1 MVYII
6 VILVVI
12 LFLGREF
19 YLALQQSFRRIVYL
33 LQNKLPLD
41 YPAPQRRFLFFKRM
55 LDVVVASGVCVLV
68 LPLLYIVLA
77 PVIKL
82 TSKGPVIFKQR
93 RKGQYG
99 IYFTCYKFRS
109 MHTGCAE
116 GKIVMG
122 EDERVTPIGRI
133 LRRTHLDEFP
143 QFWNVLKGEMSLIG
157 PRPLPIVTESKLEV
171 LPQYAL
177 RLLRPAGLS
186 GLAQINSGR
195 LLPPEKYLQLDIEY
209 VKSLS
214 WKNEWR
220 ILWKTIKFCDVTY

>member
-6 VILVVI
+6 ILIVVI
-12 LFLGREF
+12 LLAGREI
-19 YLALQQSFRRIVYL
+19 YLALRQSFRRVAYL
-33 LQNKLPLD
+33 LESNLPLD
-41 YPAPQRRFLFFKRM
+41 YPAPQGRFLFGKRM
-55 LDVVVASGVCVLV
+55 LDVVVSFAVCITV
-68 LPLLYIVLA
+68 LPLLYIILA

-109 MHTGCAE
+109 LRINNERGR
-116 GKIVMG
+116 IVVG
-122 EDERVTPIGRI
+122 DDERVTAIGRFM
-133 LRRTHLDEFP
+133 RRTHLDEFP

-157 PRPLPIVTESKLEV
+157 PRPLPEVTASKLEV

-177 RLLRPAGLS
+177 RLLRPSGLS

-195 LLPPEKYLQLDIEY
+195 LLPPEEYLQHDIRY
-209 VKSLS
+209 VTTLS
-214 WKNEWR
+214 WKNEWH
-220 ILWKTIKFCDVTY
+220 ILWETLKFRDITY